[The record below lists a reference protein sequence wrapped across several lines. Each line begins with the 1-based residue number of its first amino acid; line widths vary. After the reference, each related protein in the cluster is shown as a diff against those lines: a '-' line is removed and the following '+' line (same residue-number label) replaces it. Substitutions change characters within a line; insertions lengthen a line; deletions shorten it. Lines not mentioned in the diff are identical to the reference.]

1 MKESLAWFRNV
12 RITWE
17 GKKQDFIFFFFFFRL
32 PGAAFLS
39 LSQNTAKPRL
49 TEIGGLHH

>member
-17 GKKQDFIFFFFFFRL
+17 GKKQDFIFFFFRL
-32 PGAAFLS
+32 SGAAFLS
-39 LSQNTAKPRL
+39 LSQSTAKPRL